1 MLDKKMKNII
11 TVVAFGNSITL
22 ASRQPEEK
30 KWIRLLEAKI
40 KTVYPNLTFHFINSG
55 VGGNTSREGL
65 IRIER
70 DVLTHQPDYV
80 LVEFG
85 GNDGRSDIEKH
96 VSFEEYKLN
105 LCSIREKIVGECNAD
120 ILLLTFPPIIDEWHC
135 SNKDPFFTKWGGRD
149 KLTEQYR
156 QITKA
161 FAKKFDIVLVD
172 IDKALREQIRQN
184 SASEYILSDGIH
196 LTENGNRVIAETL
209 FPSLNKK
216 ISQNHPGI

>member
-1 MLDKKMKNII
+1 MKNII

-22 ASRQPEEK
+22 ASRQSEEK

-40 KTVYPNLTFHFINSG
+40 KTAYPKLAFHFINSG

-85 GNDGRSDIEKH
+85 GNDGTSEVERH

-105 LCSIREKIVGECNAD
+105 LYSIRERIVGECSAD
-120 ILLLTFPPIIDEWHC
+120 IVLLTFPPIIDEWHC
-135 SNKDPFFTKWGGRD
+135 SNKYPFFTKWGGRD
-149 KLTEQYR
+149 KLAEQYR

-161 FAKKFDIVLVD
+161 FAKKFDIILVD
-172 IDKALREQIRQN
+172 IDKALREQIMQN
-184 SASEYILSDGIH
+184 NASEYILPDGVH
-196 LTENGNRVIAETL
+196 LTESGNRVIAETL
-209 FPSLNKK
+209 FLCLNKN
-216 ISQNHPGI
+216 ILTENVITI